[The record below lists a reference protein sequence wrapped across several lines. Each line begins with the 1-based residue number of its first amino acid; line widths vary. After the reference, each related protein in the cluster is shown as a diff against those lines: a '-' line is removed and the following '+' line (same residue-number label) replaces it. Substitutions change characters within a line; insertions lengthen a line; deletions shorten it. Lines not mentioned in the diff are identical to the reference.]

1 MGSSTVLT
9 PWAVESCWAGACH
22 IGICSSS
29 TIVTCWML
37 NILNKDHTSNIL
49 RSSVIIK
56 GKLPIRFHLTILQ
69 YYIVWITG
77 IFKSF
82 NLYELFLLFLN
93 SVFSFLFP
101 IQSLFPFFF
110 LSLFSFLLSLT
121 WCTLQAVTGADLQP
135 CPAGTYNPV
144 SGLANVSQ
152 CTQCD
157 GGKYCQVPGLSA
169 VSGNCNPGFFCTSGQ
184 FLKHYPNFLMN

>member
-49 RSSVIIK
+49 RSSIIIK

-101 IQSLFPFFF
+101 IHSLFPFSSFPYSFF
-110 LSLFSFLLSLT
+110 LSFSLLPGVHCRQLLELVFPT
-121 WCTLQAVTGADLQP
+121 VLDMV
-135 CPAGTYNPV
+135 PAGQGVGVPDP
-144 SGLANVSQ
+144 ASQ
-152 CTQCD
+152 
-157 GGKYCQVPGLSA
+157 
-169 VSGNCNPGFFCTSGQ
+169 
-184 FLKHYPNFLMN
+184 